1 MAPASLP
8 LALSRDGTLGFRHEH
23 ERQREISRGIPR
35 PRAGNLSEEEAGALD
50 WLWEPQTSCQPG
62 LEETE
67 GTGTWRGR
75 RRPDFRSPSTAGG
88 EGSGLSLEGKGA
100 PSTSLTQKGQD
111 PIVLLL
117 FLRLYVWGTIQDSQP
132 N

>member
-1 MAPASLP
+1 MGHLGSGTSMRDSEKYPGGSQDPEQETCQRKRQEPWTGCGSHRLP
-8 LALSRDGTLGFRHEH
+8 VSQAWR
-23 ERQREISRGIPR
+23 RQREQ
-35 PRAGNLSEEEAGALD
+35 
-50 WLWEPQTSCQPG
+50 EPG
-62 LEETE
+62 E
-67 GTGTWRGR
+67 GGR
-75 RRPDFRSPSTAGG
+75 QRPDFRSPSTAGG